1 MKLSKYP
8 YWSTVIENQLTMIR
22 KVGLDISN
30 WAESKDGGD
39 VRQGVGSSSHN
50 RGNFNYRST
59 NQSFWW
65 WLMVWNSKGWCGEQ
79 TQVTAWPNLGE
90 NKVNHCGFTARVAA
104 SLISLLSIFWR
115 WWWRR
120 NDRLCLRVWSVPYV
134 ASNVVGNG
142 SGRQVGFW
150 VRLGFKS
157 SFSPSLSRVHSLSLK

>member
-1 MKLSKYP
+1 MATWDRVSDRAP
-8 YWSTVIENQLTMIR
+8 TTVGTSTTVRRISHFGDDWWSEIQ
-22 KVGLDISN
+22 K
-30 WAESKDGGD
+30 GD
-39 VRQGVGSSSHN
+39 VGS
-50 RGNFNYRST
+50 
-59 NQSFWW
+59 
-65 WLMVWNSKGWCGEQ
+65 K
-79 TQVTAWPNLGE
+79 TQVTAWPNLGK